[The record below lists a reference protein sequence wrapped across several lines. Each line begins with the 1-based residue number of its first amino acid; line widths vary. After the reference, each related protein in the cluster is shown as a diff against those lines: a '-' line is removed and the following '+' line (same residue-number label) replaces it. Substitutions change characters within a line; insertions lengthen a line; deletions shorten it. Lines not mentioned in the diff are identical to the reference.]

1 MPANA
6 TVEPTDISNPPATMT
21 NIMPN
26 ARMPLMEACLRMLTR
41 LPGVMKLGFRQVKT
55 ITSAIKITKMKYSLM
70 SVLMRFF
77 SFMLSPS
84 FIP

>member
-1 MPANA
+1 
-6 TVEPTDISNPPATMT
+6 MT

-26 ARMPLMEACLRMLTR
+26 ARIPLMDACLRILTR
-41 LPGVMKLGFRQVKT
+41 LLGVMKLGFRQVKT

-70 SVLMRFF
+70 RVLIRFL

>member
-1 MPANA
+1 
-6 TVEPTDISNPPATMT
+6 MT
-21 NIMPN
+21 NIMPK
-26 ARMPLMEACLRMLTR
+26 ARMPLMEACFKMLTR

-70 SVLMRFF
+70 SALIFFF

>member
-1 MPANA
+1 M
-6 TVEPTDISNPPATMT
+6 D
-21 NIMPN
+21 
-26 ARMPLMEACLRMLTR
+26 ACFKMLTR

-70 SVLMRFF
+70 SAPIFFF